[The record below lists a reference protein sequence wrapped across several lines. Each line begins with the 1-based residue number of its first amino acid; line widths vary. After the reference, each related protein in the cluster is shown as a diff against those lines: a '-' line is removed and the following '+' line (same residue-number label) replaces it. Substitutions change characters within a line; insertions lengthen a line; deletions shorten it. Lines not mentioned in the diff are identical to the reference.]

1 MYLKIKAN
9 LDAELKSKKDE
20 IEQTR
25 IRTKELGNQKKWLNW
40 IEKFGDDLELKHD
53 LSKEDRKEYLEGL
66 LEKIEVRLDKDT
78 NDHHLEIIF
87 KMGLVNDRI
96 EYADRKRKRGEY
108 RVIEGDRNAKLVI
121 SYEQTRKMHKEARI
135 VGRRKQNE
143 KKIPE
148 K

>member
-1 MYLKIKAN
+1 M
-9 LDAELKSKKDE
+9 
-20 IEQTR
+20 
-25 IRTKELGNQKKWLNW
+25 
-40 IEKFGDDLELKHD
+40 
-53 LSKEDRKEYLEGL
+53 

-96 EYADRKRKRGEY
+96 EYADQKRKRGEY

-135 VGRRKQNE
+135 AGRRKQNE